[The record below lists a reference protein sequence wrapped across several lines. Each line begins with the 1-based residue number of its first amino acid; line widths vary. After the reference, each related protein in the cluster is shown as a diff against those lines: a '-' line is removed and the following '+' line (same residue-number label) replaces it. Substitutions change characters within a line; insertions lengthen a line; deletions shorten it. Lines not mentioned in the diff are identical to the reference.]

1 MKFLCDHCK
10 AKYQIA
16 DDKVAGK
23 TVRMKCRKC
32 GQMIEVK
39 SEVTETSVAKAL
51 ATPTPMPAP
60 TASQPVAPKAPARP
74 MATSL
79 AGAPRPS
86 AAQKPAAPTALAS
99 SFAKSVTR
107 DENSASRSLRELAA
121 EEEWYVAI
129 NGVPVGPIRMSELR
143 RKAAVGAV
151 TEDSLAWQE
160 GLEEWRPVRT
170 FPELAA
176 AVREAAAAGRSSLA
190 PRPPAPAP
198 PAAAPQ
204 SVRPAP
210 SAPSRPVTSPI
221 APLAPATAARSN
233 VVPFAGRGAVAER
246 LEPEPMVVSDPFAAP
261 APISAP
267 TPAPAV
273 AAAAVPA
280 PAESQPAESQPVLPA
295 APLAAASL
303 PLVPREEPSRK
314 SPPWIVIAML
324 VLAAAFGVTAALAIF
339 LKPAQAPAPVV
350 IVSAAPPAPQ
360 PPPPTVTATA
370 PAPPD
375 TVAQVEPAT
384 SATTDV
390 RKPTGGGAV
399 AAKPTAT
406 TSAKPVDPSI
416 AALLGGSGAGPSVG
430 PSGGGGGGGGGS
442 LTSEQIESVVRSRQ
456 SSVKTKCWV
465 RSGSQLSS
473 VNVRVR
479 VTVGPTGAVQNAT
492 AEGNDPVVA
501 KCIETQVRGWQFPA
515 TGGTT
520 TVEIPFHFL
529 AQ

>member
-1 MKFLCDHCK
+1 
-10 AKYQIA
+10 
-16 DDKVAGK
+16 
-23 TVRMKCRKC
+23 
-32 GQMIEVK
+32 
-39 SEVTETSVAKAL
+39 
-51 ATPTPMPAP
+51 
-60 TASQPVAPKAPARP
+60 

-267 TPAPAV
+267 TPRARGRGGCGACTGGEPARGEPTGPARGAARGGLAP
-273 AAAAVPA
+273 
-280 PAESQPAESQPVLPA
+280 
-295 APLAAASL
+295 